1 MDKDKEPSTSQTEPV
16 DCDNFTE
23 AAIDA
28 ALEES
33 FPASDPPPWT
43 LGTVSCP
50 DPDNDPVDESKN
62 STKSDL
68 SS

>member
-1 MDKDKEPSTSQTEPV
+1 MNKEKQQTVSQTEPV
-16 DCDNFTE
+16 DCDNYSE

-28 ALEES
+28 ALEGS

-50 DPDNDPVDESKN
+50 DPEKDSEEASRT
-62 STKSDL
+62 STK
-68 SS
+68 

>member
-1 MDKDKEPSTSQTEPV
+1 MNRDQQQTISHTEPV
-16 DCDNFTE
+16 DCDNYTE

-50 DPDNDPVDESKN
+50 DSENDSEEASRT
-62 STKSDL
+62 STK
-68 SS
+68 

>member
-1 MDKDKEPSTSQTEPV
+1 MDKNKQPSTSQTEPAN
-16 DCDNFTE
+16 CDNFTE
-23 AAIDA
+23 AAIDT

-50 DPDNDPVDESKN
+50 DPENDADDEPKN
-62 STKSDL
+62 SAK
-68 SS
+68 

>member
-1 MDKDKEPSTSQTEPV
+1 MDKGKEESSSAKNPV
-16 DCDNFTE
+16 DCDNFSE

-50 DPDNDPVDESKN
+50 DPEDDREDPKKT
-62 STKSDL
+62 STK
-68 SS
+68 

>member
-1 MDKDKEPSTSQTEPV
+1 MDRDRQPSTAQTERA
-16 DCDNFTE
+16 DCDNYTE

-50 DPDNDPVDESKN
+50 EPETEPEESKDSAN
-62 STKSDL
+62 
-68 SS
+68 